1 MDMIEI
7 LLFVK
12 DFELGSKISE
22 RCVDQGRN
30 VEFSDEKSDPAKF
43 PDSVKLAIVDFD
55 EDVFLSVGLVSGLK
69 QRNLKIIGTMQRIS
83 NNDQNKLRS
92 AGCDIILTKSSIV
105 KNLSNLF
112 SEFLD

>member
-1 MDMIEI
+1 MAMIEI

-30 VEFSDEKSDPAKF
+30 VEFSDEKSDPANF
-43 PDSVKLAIVDFD
+43 PESIKLAIVDFD
-55 EDVFLSVGLVSGLK
+55 EEVFSSVGLVSGLK
-69 QRNLKIIGTMQRIS
+69 QRNLKIIGTMQKIS
-83 NNDQNKLRS
+83 NHDQSRLRS
-92 AGCDIILTKSSIV
+92 SGCDIILTKSSIV
-105 KNLSNLF
+105 IILPNLF